1 MSKIPLGP
9 LELGFIAIYLLS
21 LIGIGYWGMRARNE
35 NSLKDFYLAGSGVGF
50 TVLVL
55 TLYATQYSGNT
66 LFAFTGKTF
75 RIGYPWLMSV
85 HFMTSI
91 IVVYLVFA
99 PRLHSLAKRENF
111 ITPSD
116 FLEYRFAHRPYTVL
130 ASITMVLAI
139 GNYLLAQLTSMG
151 LLLQGITEFDER
163 TAFIAGVIL
172 LAVIMLVYETLGGFR
187 AVAWTDMIQGGILMV
202 GFVVL
207 LFVVLDHFGG
217 LGTSY
222 ELLKSSKPEK
232 VSVPNSIMTRQ
243 WFSYIFVVG
252 LGGALYPQAIQ
263 RIYAA
268 RSQKVLR
275 NGVATMAFLPLTA
288 SLVAVLVGITALASP
303 ELSELSSEDSDRVFS
318 EVCRIIMGKSVLHR
332 WLVVL
337 LLAAVLAALMST
349 ADSVLLSV
357 SSMLTKDIYH
367 RQINKNASQAQLTLI
382 GKSISLIVVVVMAS
396 VAIYLQSL
404 ENKPTL
410 VKLMNMK
417 FDILMQLAPGFILSM
432 YWQGMKT
439 NAPFWGLVGGLICV
453 FALYPVGTLTN
464 WGVHT
469 GIFGLVINLTI
480 VFFISN
486 FNRGNKSLIV
496 F

>member
-1 MSKIPLGP
+1 
-9 LELGFIAIYLLS
+9 
-21 LIGIGYWGMRARNE
+21 
-35 NSLKDFYLAGSGVGF
+35 
-50 TVLVL
+50 
-55 TLYATQYSGNT
+55 
-66 LFAFTGKTF
+66 
-75 RIGYPWLMSV
+75 
-85 HFMTSI
+85 
-91 IVVYLVFA
+91 
-99 PRLHSLAKRENF
+99 
-111 ITPSD
+111 
-116 FLEYRFAHRPYTVL
+116 
-130 ASITMVLAI
+130 
-139 GNYLLAQLTSMG
+139 
-151 LLLQGITEFDER
+151 
-163 TAFIAGVIL
+163 
-172 LAVIMLVYETLGGFR
+172 
-187 AVAWTDMIQGGILMV
+187 
-202 GFVVL
+202 
-207 LFVVLDHFGG
+207 
-217 LGTSY
+217 
-222 ELLKSSKPEK
+222 
-232 VSVPNSIMTRQ
+232 
-243 WFSYIFVVG
+243 
-252 LGGALYPQAIQ
+252 
-263 RIYAA
+263 
-268 RSQKVLR
+268 
-275 NGVATMAFLPLTA
+275 
-288 SLVAVLVGITALASP
+288 
-303 ELSELSSEDSDRVFS
+303 
-318 EVCRIIMGKSVLHR
+318 MGKSVLHR

-469 GIFGLVINLTI
+469 GIFGLVVNLII
-480 VFFISN
+480 VVIISN